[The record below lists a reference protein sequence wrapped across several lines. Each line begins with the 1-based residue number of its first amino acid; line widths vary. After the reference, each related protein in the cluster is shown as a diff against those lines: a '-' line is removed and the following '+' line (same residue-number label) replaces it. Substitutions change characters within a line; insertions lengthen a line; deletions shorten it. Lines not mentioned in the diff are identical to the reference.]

1 MIEASRQM
9 CQQNRSI
16 YVGVGRTVHEMKDI
30 YKSYHQAVTAYKLSG
45 KTIAENVVSYRDL
58 GIYKLL
64 ADRKEE
70 EIYPEFVKETLGSLI
85 KYDQENGTEYLD
97 ILKSY
102 FENECSIINTAR
114 SLYCHKNTMTYKINK
129 IKEILGYEI
138 LDNENRMKI
147 MIAIHIMKLGQDN
160 FDER

>member
-1 MIEASRQM
+1 MPACS
-9 CQQNRSI
+9 
-16 YVGVGRTVHEMKDI
+16 I
-30 YKSYHQAVTAYKLSG
+30 YKSYHQAVTAYKLLG
-45 KTIAENVVSYRDL
+45 KTIPENVVSYRDL

-64 ADRKEE
+64 SDRKEE
-70 EIYPEFVKETLGSLI
+70 EIYPEFVEETFGKLI
-85 KYDQENGTEYLD
+85 KYDQENGTDYLQ
-97 ILKSY
+97 ILTTY

-114 SLYCHKNTMTYKINK
+114 SMYCHKNTMTYKINK